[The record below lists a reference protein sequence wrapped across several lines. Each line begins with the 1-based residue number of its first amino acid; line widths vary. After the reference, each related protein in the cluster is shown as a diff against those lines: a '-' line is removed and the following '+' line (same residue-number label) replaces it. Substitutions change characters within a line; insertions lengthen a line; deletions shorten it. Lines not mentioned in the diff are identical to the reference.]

1 VRKRLSPAGKRWLAS
16 QAEEARAVI
25 LALVDKYVLGV
36 LRRFGGAPQQF
47 RATMTELQRRL
58 YAEAA

>member
-1 VRKRLSPAGKRWLAS
+1 LAS

-36 LRRFGGAPQQF
+36 LRRFGGDPQQF